1 MLDMVSIGGL
11 MQDRWAVVDDSIRRA
26 KLQSRISSVLLMGLY
41 AIEAALIAGAAIV
54 VVAVGVRLGM
64 Q

>member
-1 MLDMVSIGGL
+1 
-11 MQDRWAVVDDSIRRA
+11 MQDRWAAIDDSIRRA